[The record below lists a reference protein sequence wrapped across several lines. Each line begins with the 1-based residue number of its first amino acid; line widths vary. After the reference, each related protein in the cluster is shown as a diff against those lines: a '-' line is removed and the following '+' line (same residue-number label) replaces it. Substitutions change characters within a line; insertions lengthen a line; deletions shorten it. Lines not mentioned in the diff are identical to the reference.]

1 MDKKV
6 IYAKY
11 IEELLREHA
20 VPKPIGDWEEY
31 ESQVIIGK
39 DNTHFQLMRVGWW
52 DQRRTHHC
60 TLHLDLKDDGKI
72 WIQEDLTEIGIA
84 TQLIEKGVPK
94 SDIILAFY
102 APFRREDT
110 GFAVA

>member
-1 MDKKV
+1 MDKKI

-20 VPKPIGDWEEY
+20 NSTPVGDWEEY
-31 ESQVIIGK
+31 ENQVVVDK
-39 DNTHFQLMRVGWW
+39 NNVHFQLMRVGWW
-52 DQRRTHHC
+52 DQRRTYHC
-60 TLHLDLKDDGKI
+60 ALHLDLKDDGKI
-72 WIQEDLTEIGIA
+72 WIQEDLTEVGIA
-84 TQLIEKGVPK
+84 NQLLEKGVPK
-94 SDIILAFY
+94 SDIVLAFY

>member
-1 MDKKV
+1 MDKKI

-20 VPKPIGDWEEY
+20 KPIPIGDWDEY
-31 ESQVIIGK
+31 ENQVIIDK
-39 DNTHFQLMRVGWW
+39 DNVHFQLMRVGWW

-60 TLHLDLKDDGKI
+60 TLHIDLKDDGKI

-84 TQLIEKGVPK
+84 NQLIEKGVPE
-94 SDIILAFY
+94 SDIVLAFY
-102 APFRREDT
+102 APFRRENVEVV
-110 GFAVA
+110 VA